1 MNTYAPTPMRNT
13 RVSAGVPT
21 QAAALQSTALQR
33 DAMHQNV
40 MNAMNANAV
49 ANEMRTAGSNV
60 PTLLCASGKGGS
72 GTSLVSALIAVAA
85 AGDGRKVLVVDADDL
100 VGPQAMLLG
109 VKPWAGWQDL
119 RGGRVQ
125 IRDVATPVSAS
136 LTLVA
141 GGAPRHASD
150 DVNTTP
156 NAAERR
162 ACLRRVSALSEGH
175 DLVVIDCGSRLETVL
190 ASVAPQ
196 MHERVVAVM
205 SGKDPIAVA
214 ATFALCKAV
223 HQRHSELNIDVVV
236 NRHEKEEAK
245 QCFDAVA
252 LGARQFMPTC
262 PIQFAGSVPLD
273 STLDAVMRAGMPFL
287 DAAAGSPAAH
297 AAHEL
302 ALRALN
308 ATTSSRLGL

>member
-1 MNTYAPTPMRNT
+1 MSTMTGTPSRAPLVTPATANRVMPNVASQTDAMKRSAANANAFNTTMQSLAG
-13 RVSAGVPT
+13 AGVPT
-21 QAAALQSTALQR
+21 
-33 DAMHQNV
+33 M
-40 MNAMNANAV
+40 
-49 ANEMRTAGSNV
+49 
-60 PTLLCASGKGGS
+60 LCASGKGGS

-85 AGDGRKVLVVDADDL
+85 AGDGRRVLLVDADDL
-100 VGPQAMLLG
+100 VGPHAMLLG

-141 GGAPRHASD
+141 GGMPRRAAD
-150 DVNTTP
+150 DTNTTP

-162 ACLRRVSALSEGH
+162 ACLRRVSALGEGH

-190 ASVAPQ
+190 AAVAPQ

-205 SGKDPIAVA
+205 SSKDPIAVA
-214 ATFALCKAV
+214 ATFALCKAI
-223 HQRHSELNIDVVV
+223 HQRHPELNIDVVV
-236 NRHEKEEAK
+236 NRHDTEEAR

-252 LGARQFMPTC
+252 LGARQFIPTC
-262 PIQFAGSVPLD
+262 PIQFAGAVPLD

>member
-1 MNTYAPTPMRNT
+1 MSTYAPTPARNT
-13 RVSAGVPT
+13 RVMATASAGVAT
-21 QAAALQSTALQR
+21 QAGALQR
-33 DAMHQNV
+33 HVMQQNV
-40 MNAMNANAV
+40 MNAMNANAL
-49 ANEMRTAGSNV
+49 AAETRSMTGHNV
-60 PTLLCASGKGGS
+60 PTLLCASGKGGT

-85 AGDGRKVLVVDADDL
+85 AGDGRRVLLVDADDL
-100 VGPQAMLLG
+100 VGPHAMLLG

-125 IRDVATPVSAS
+125 IRDVATPVSSS

-141 GGAPRHASD
+141 GGAPRRAAD
-150 DVNTTP
+150 DVNTVP
-156 NAAERR
+156 NATERR

-190 ASVAPQ
+190 AAVAPQ

-205 SGKDPIAVA
+205 SGKDPIALA

-223 HQRHSELNIDVVV
+223 HHRYSELKVDVVI
-236 NRHEKEEAK
+236 NRQDTEEAR
-245 QCFDAVA
+245 QSFEAVA
-252 LGARQFMPTC
+252 LGARQFLPTC
-262 PIQFAGSVPLD
+262 PIEFAGSVPLD
-273 STLDAVMRAGMPFL
+273 STLDAVLRAGMPFL

-297 AAHEL
+297 AAHGL
-302 ALRALN
+302 ALRSLN